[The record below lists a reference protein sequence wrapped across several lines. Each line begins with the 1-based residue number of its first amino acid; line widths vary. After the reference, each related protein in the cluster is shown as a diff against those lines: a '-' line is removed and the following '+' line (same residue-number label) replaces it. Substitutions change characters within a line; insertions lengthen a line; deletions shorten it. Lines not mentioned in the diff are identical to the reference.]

1 MPRSKKPSA
10 RVASST
16 TAEPK
21 LSNTQLKKAARKEM
35 ASAQTDKM
43 KKLERAEAV
52 TDVTTLLP
60 DVFKYFKKSDPPI
73 VVEGYAAC
81 DVPQT
86 LMEACFALTKGNMQ
100 HLYDG
105 AEFNNKGWSDKIK
118 MKELT
123 HDEARF
129 IIAKTETDGEL
140 SGFAH
145 FRFEP
150 DEETGEEIMYLYEI
164 QLVSGLRRKGL
175 GRFMMMGLEL
185 VARKL
190 EMKKIV
196 CTVLKENPEGSHFFK
211 GKLGFQMDPS
221 SPEYIPA
228 IHGNLDSSRMALAC
242 QPQGSKRVLEQLLVD
257 EDEEEDDS
265 RLCEYEILSKTMQPL
280 VVAGSPTPSTSASSA
295 SPQSA

>member
-1 MPRSKKPSA
+1 
-10 RVASST
+10 
-16 TAEPK
+16 
-21 LSNTQLKKAARKEM
+21 
-35 ASAQTDKM
+35 
-43 KKLERAEAV
+43 
-52 TDVTTLLP
+52 
-60 DVFKYFKKSDPPI
+60 
-73 VVEGYAAC
+73 
-81 DVPQT
+81 
-86 LMEACFALTKGNMQ
+86 
-100 HLYDG
+100 
-105 AEFNNKGWSDKIK
+105 
-118 MKELT
+118 
-123 HDEARF
+123 
-129 IIAKTETDGEL
+129 
-140 SGFAH
+140 
-145 FRFEP
+145 
-150 DEETGEEIMYLYEI
+150 
-164 QLVSGLRRKGL
+164 
-175 GRFMMMGLEL
+175 MMMGLEL

-196 CTVLKENPEGSHFFK
+196 CTVLKGMFARSIPTKPSVAENPEGSHFFK